1 MKPLI
6 FFSLK
11 RRFLNPVAIT
21 LQVLFTIIL
30 IILFNIDHLSTRFKL
45 GFTVPTP
52 IQISEETRDTL
63 LPLELWEKQG
73 LTLSSDPQAIRVM
86 YEEGMY
92 RVEGKLSINLQVKL
106 YQLLLQSH
114 QQRLLDESHPSVAE
128 FVMIYNTAPVRFEQ
142 SPDPVASLRENLV
155 FMILTSVYFMM
166 LNFISV
172 NSNEIIQE
180 KTSNVLEFILTTVTP
195 FQHFCAKIL
204 TGLITVMVQI
214 GLSLG
219 IFTLLMI
226 QRLKYDQGRGLLD
239 LANKVF
245 NLEGSGITMESIIEL
260 FKFDPST
267 LSKAVCSLLF
277 LIIGLLIIQV
287 LILVLSSRVKTIE
300 EAASIQG
307 PFYLGLLVLYYG
319 SLILNTQDQ
328 LTKGWGKVLS
338 FMPVSSMLVMGM
350 RILNTEV
357 PVTEVGFSLLL
368 SILALAGIMT
378 LGLRGYQKGLVN
390 E

>member
-73 LTLSSDPQAIRVM
+73 LTLSSDPQAIRVT

>member
-30 IILFNIDHLSTRFKL
+30 IILFNIDHLSIRFGL
-45 GFTVPTP
+45 GFTAPTP

-92 RVEGKLSINLQVKL
+92 LVEGKLSINLQVKL

-128 FVMIYNTAPVRFEQ
+128 FMMIYNTAPVRFEQ
-142 SPDPVASLRENLV
+142 NPDPVASLRENLV

-226 QRLKYDQGRGLLD
+226 QRLKFDQGRGLLD

-245 NLEGSGITMESIIEL
+245 NLEGSGINIESIIAL

-267 LSKAVCSLLF
+267 LSKAACSLLF

-328 LTKGWGKVLS
+328 LTKGWGKALS
-338 FMPVSSMLVMGM
+338 FIPVSSMLVMGM

-357 PVTEVGFSLLL
+357 PVTELGFSLLL
-368 SILALAGIMT
+368 SILALAGIMMF
-378 LGLRGYQKGLVN
+378 GLRWYQKGLVN

>member
-1 MKPLI
+1 
-6 FFSLK
+6 
-11 RRFLNPVAIT
+11 
-21 LQVLFTIIL
+21 
-30 IILFNIDHLSTRFKL
+30 
-45 GFTVPTP
+45 
-52 IQISEETRDTL
+52 
-63 LPLELWEKQG
+63 LWEKQG

-86 YEEGMY
+86 YEEGIY

-245 NLEGSGITMESIIEL
+245 NLEASGIAIESIIAL

-267 LSKAVCSLLF
+267 LSKAAVSLLF

-378 LGLRGYQKGLVN
+378 LGLRWYQKGLVN